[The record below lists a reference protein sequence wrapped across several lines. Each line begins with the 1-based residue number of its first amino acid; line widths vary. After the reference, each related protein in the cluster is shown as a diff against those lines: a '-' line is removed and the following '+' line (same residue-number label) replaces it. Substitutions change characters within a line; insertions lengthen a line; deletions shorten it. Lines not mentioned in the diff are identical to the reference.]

1 MLTVPMPETL
11 PETVSLRDSAIE
23 SYLLQRTALHRH
35 GVELEALEPQQRQD
49 VINEVTKQAL
59 IQRAVL
65 ASELASG
72 FAVSR
77 NEIEQAVDE
86 IEASFADAIGFGAKL
101 AGWGLSREMLREVIG
116 LELKV
121 AKVLDSVI
129 ENVLPI
135 TEVECEIYYHMN
147 SAKFMQPEMW
157 QLRHILV
164 TVNDDYI
171 ENRRGA
177 SLKRIGE
184 VERLL
189 ASKSEEFETLAMRY
203 SECPTAMQG
212 GLLGWVA
219 GGQLYPSLETA
230 ARQLKV
236 GELSGIVE
244 SEIGFHILQCDDIR
258 AAKLATFDEVKER
271 LKEQLTQRNRQREQ
285 KRWLQQQVAN
295 LQLRKG

>member
-1 MLTVPMPETL
+1 MLTAPTPETS
-11 PETVSLRDSAIE
+11 PEPLSLRESAIE

-35 GVELEALEPQQRQD
+35 GAEFEALEDQLRQD
-49 VINEVTKQAL
+49 VLTEVAKQAL

-65 ASELASG
+65 ASDLAAD
-72 FAVSR
+72 AVVKTSDVD
-77 NEIEQAVDE
+77 QAIDE

-101 AGWGLSREMLREVIG
+101 AAWGLSREMFREVMA

-129 ENVLPI
+129 ERVEPV
-135 TEVECEIYYHMN
+135 TDVECEIYFHMN
-147 SAKFMQPEMW
+147 GDKFLQPEMRK
-157 QLRHILV
+157 LRHILV
-164 TVNDDYI
+164 TVNDDYV

-189 ASKSEEFETLAMRY
+189 ARHSSDFETLAARY

-219 GGQLYPSLETA
+219 AGQLYPSLEVA
-230 ARQLKV
+230 AWQLEA
-236 GELSGIVE
+236 GSLSGIVE
-244 SEIGFHILQCDDIR
+244 SEIGFHIVQCDERR
-258 AAKLATFDEVKER
+258 AAKRASFYEVKER
-271 LKEQLTQRNRQREQ
+271 LKEQLTLRNRQREQ